1 MDKGKKAHPLFSLLF
16 YLQGG
21 FIMRTK
27 EKNTMRS
34 PEEKES
40 IVLESLQQ
48 GCSQTAQ
55 KYDISRSVLKIWRK
69 EYREHGIDGLRS
81 QTGKA
86 RHPGKGNPFSGL
98 QNKKNKTREE
108 ELELENLKLKV
119 EVARLKK
126 GYLVKGVGSKK
137 EYVTIKD
144 LNTKS

>member
-1 MDKGKKAHPLFSLLF
+1 MARPKGTKNV
-16 YLQGG
+16 
-21 FIMRTK
+21 MRT
-27 EKNTMRS
+27 
-34 PEEKES
+34 PEEKEQ
-40 IVLESLQQ
+40 IVLESFQK
-48 GCSQTAQ
+48 GRRKTAE
-55 KYDISRSVLKIWRK
+55 KYGVSVRLLGKWRDK
-69 EYREHGIDGLRS
+69 YRKCGIDGLVR
-81 QTGKA
+81 QTGKTNN
-86 RHPGKGNPFSGL
+86 PNKGNPFSGL

>member
-1 MDKGKKAHPLFSLLF
+1 
-16 YLQGG
+16 
-21 FIMRTK
+21 MREKT
-27 EKNTMRS
+27 KNTMRS
-34 PEEKES
+34 AEEKEQ
-40 IVLESLQQ
+40 IVLESFQN

-55 KYDISRSVLKIWRK
+55 KYDIYRSVLKRWRR
-69 EYREHGIDGLRS
+69 EYRENGIDGLKS

-86 RHPGKGNPFSGL
+86 KNPRKGNRL
-98 QNKKNKTREE
+98 AHLNLKKNKTREE

-126 GYLVKGVGSKK
+126 GYQVKGVGSKK

>member
-1 MDKGKKAHPLFSLLF
+1 
-16 YLQGG
+16 
-21 FIMRTK
+21 MRTK
-27 EKNTMRS
+27 KKNTMRS
-34 PEEKES
+34 PEEKEA
-40 IVLESLQQ
+40 IILEYFNDKHASYRKI
-48 GCSQTAQ
+48 AA
-55 KYDISRSVLKIWRK
+55 KYDLSPRRFETWIKK
-69 EYREHGIDGLRS
+69 YREQGIDGLRS

-86 RHPGKGNPFSGL
+86 KHPGKGNPFSGL

-126 GYLVKGVGSKK
+126 GYQVKGVGSKK

>member
-1 MDKGKKAHPLFSLLF
+1 
-16 YLQGG
+16 
-21 FIMRTK
+21 MRYT

-40 IVLESLQQ
+40 IVLESFEK
-48 GCSQTAQ
+48 GCTQTVR
-55 KYDISRSVLKIWRK
+55 KYGVARSVLKKWRNK
-69 EYREHGIDGLRS
+69 YRASGLSGLRS
-81 QTGKA
+81 QTGKSK
-86 RHPGKGNPFSGL
+86 HPGKGNSCCGL
-98 QNKKNKTREE
+98 QRKKNKTREE

-126 GYLVKGVGSKK
+126 GYQVKGVGSKK

>member
-1 MDKGKKAHPLFSLLF
+1 MREKKKN
-16 YLQGG
+16 
-21 FIMRTK
+21 IMRT
-27 EKNTMRS
+27 

-40 IVLESLQQ
+40 IILESYQF
-48 GCSQTAQ
+48 GGIKTAK
-55 KYDISRSVLKIWRK
+55 KYGIAERLLRK
-69 EYREHGIDGLRS
+69 WKAKYRESGINGLRS
-81 QTGKA
+81 QTGKSK
-86 RHPGKGNPFSGL
+86 HPGKGNPFSGL

-126 GYLVKGVGSKK
+126 GYQVKGVGSKK